1 MKAKACIRSE
11 EDYCPGNCD
20 KRGRVSLYKLFDE
33 PKYELKTYEI
43 KKLIQIL
50 ARREESENLD
60 VPTFV
65 DLLEVIRKT
74 TLSDI
79 CLQLLEVR
87 GLAEEIRMKKLIF
100 LRLGH

>member
-1 MKAKACIRSE
+1 MDIPNRQTLLKLRAGVKKSVKIMKAKACIRSE

-65 DLLEVIRKT
+65 DLLEVILKP
-74 TLSDI
+74 
-79 CLQLLEVR
+79 
-87 GLAEEIRMKKLIF
+87 
-100 LRLGH
+100 H